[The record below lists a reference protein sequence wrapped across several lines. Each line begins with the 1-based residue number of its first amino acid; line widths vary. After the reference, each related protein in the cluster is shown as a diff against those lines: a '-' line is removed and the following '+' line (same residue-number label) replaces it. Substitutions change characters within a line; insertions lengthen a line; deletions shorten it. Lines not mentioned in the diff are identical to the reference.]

1 MEEKQEEKAD
11 RSGKHNSEWENQ
23 HDSLIRTMKSSR
35 EIEVKVKLKQKRT

>member
-23 HDSLIRTMKSSR
+23 HDSLIRNIKPAGKFKD
-35 EIEVKVKLKQKRT
+35 KVKLKHRSA